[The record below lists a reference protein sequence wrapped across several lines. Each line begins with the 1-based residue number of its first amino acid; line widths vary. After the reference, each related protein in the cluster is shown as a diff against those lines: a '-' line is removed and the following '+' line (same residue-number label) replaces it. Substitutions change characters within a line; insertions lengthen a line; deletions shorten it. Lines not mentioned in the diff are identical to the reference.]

1 MNMKKT
7 VLGLLIGLA
16 SAASFAGVIHFDDL
30 PGDTG
35 AIANGYQGLNWDNI
49 GAIREDA
56 YPGSGYEAGTVSH
69 ANAAY
74 NLYGAPAAI
83 SKAGAGSFNVGG
95 AFFTS
100 AWLDQEI
107 SFEGYLNGQLLYA
120 TDVSTVLDTT
130 TPVWIQLGWSGID
143 TLLIYN
149 SSPTPWVMDDLS
161 VSVPEPAS
169 LALFGA
175 ALLGMAG
182 ARRRR
187 KLVRDA
193 G

>member
-7 VLGLLIGLA
+7 VLGLLLGLA
-16 SAASFAGVIHFDDL
+16 SAVSFAGVIHFDDL
-30 PGDTG
+30 PGDEG
-35 AIANGYQGLNWDNI
+35 AIVNGYQGLNWDNI

-83 SKAGAGSFNVGG
+83 SMAEPGSFDVGG
-95 AFFTS
+95 AYFTS

-107 SFEGYLNGQLLYA
+107 SFEGYRNGQLLYA
-120 TDVSTVLDTT
+120 SDVSWVLDTVA
-130 TPVWIQLGWSGID
+130 PAWVQLGWSGID

-161 VSVPEPAS
+161 VTVTAAVPEPVS
-169 LALFGA
+169 LGLFGI

-182 ARRRR
+182 GRRR
-187 KLVRDA
+187 KS
-193 G
+193 